1 MPFFVAS
8 PFDALFFIVFS
19 DTESGFFE
27 DQNFLFSA
35 CIQNDV
41 VFRNTHHPFPKREIT
56 FHEIFSTDRDD
67 AFAFNI
73 EDRL

>member
-1 MPFFVAS
+1 MHY
-8 PFDALFFIVFS
+8 FFIVFS

-27 DQNFLFSA
+27 GQNFLFSA
-35 CIQNDV
+35 RIQNDP
-41 VFRNTHHPFPKREIT
+41 VFRNTHHLFPKREVT
-56 FHEIFSTDRDD
+56 FHEIFPTDRDD